1 MDVAPNGGNN
11 ERKTMNIKFNGV
23 KVQAIDVTPLE
34 MLKLNFG
41 MVKEIDVAEGE
52 FSDFG
57 WVFFRINAGEDVE
70 GYRKEYDLIRRK
82 LVKRG
87 RSVDSFEEAVDC
99 DGCID
104 QRGPY
109 ALIKGKRRGRRIM
122 RIISVENL

>member
-1 MDVAPNGGNN
+1 
-11 ERKTMNIKFNGV
+11 MNIKFNGV

-41 MVKEIDVAEGE
+41 MIKEIDVAEGE

-57 WVFFRINAGEDVE
+57 WVFFRINAGEDME
-70 GYRKEYDLIRRK
+70 GYRKEYDLIRQK

-87 RSVDSFEEAVDC
+87 RSVDSFEEAVGC

-109 ALIKGKRRGRRIM
+109 ALIKGKRRGRRIK